1 MDKRGI
7 GLFVLL
13 TLGAGWLIEGV
24 LFFPDLLTLRHLGAP
39 GSLVLL
45 VLLYLPW
52 IAAWLVSRKAPP
64 APTPAEPPKPMTWPV
79 FLVAALFAPVLFVVV
94 YTVTAFTGIVAPD
107 WAMGTLVNALKPTME
122 QLGQSLEGTT
132 AALPT
137 TILVLG
143 MLLTYVLGATVYT
156 LVALGGEKGW
166 RSFLLPRLLPLGRVP
181 AYVIVGL
188 LWGLLF
194 LPIIIDWYAD
204 FGSEGRRFAEAR
216 SFILRFLVMSVF
228 LSIILGEIWRRRR
241 SAGVT
246 AVVLGGFLGQ
256 MQGGGISMW
265 SYLFPQVAEPWTGS
279 FGVVSL
285 IIWGLA
291 ALTAI
296 LLPGRWGEGAVA
308 SGPVAAPP
316 PVRSRNHAPPE
327 PVRQILPA
335 AAPLARPA
343 KPAPMVASVPEQAP
357 VYPPQKTKPAKT
369 PAKTAP
375 AQAKSEK
382 PAPKQVPKK
391 KAQPHKKG
399 QAKKKKR

>member
-1 MDKRGI
+1 
-7 GLFVLL
+7 
-13 TLGAGWLIEGV
+13 
-24 LFFPDLLTLRHLGAP
+24 
-39 GSLVLL
+39 
-45 VLLYLPW
+45 
-52 IAAWLVSRKAPP
+52 
-64 APTPAEPPKPMTWPV
+64 
-79 FLVAALFAPVLFVVV
+79 
-94 YTVTAFTGIVAPD
+94 
-107 WAMGTLVNALKPTME
+107 
-122 QLGQSLEGTT
+122 
-132 AALPT
+132 
-137 TILVLG
+137 
-143 MLLTYVLGATVYT
+143 
-156 LVALGGEKGW
+156 
-166 RSFLLPRLLPLGRVP
+166 
-181 AYVIVGL
+181 
-188 LWGLLF
+188 
-194 LPIIIDWYAD
+194 
-204 FGSEGRRFAEAR
+204 
-216 SFILRFLVMSVF
+216 
-228 LSIILGEIWRRRR
+228 
-241 SAGVT
+241 
-246 AVVLGGFLGQ
+246 FLGQ